1 MKTSSALTTLLAAS
15 VLSAGAVT
23 TANAVDGDTAV
34 TIGAPKRLVAGDKA
48 PFDAAGV
55 KAIRRGKAIPA
66 RYVLVGRTVNIDSGD
81 TGAAGAA
88 VRLSCPSGKVL
99 RTLGQTGNAGLQIG
113 RRYVGK
119 KYTNVMSFG
128 RRGGDASGALYGVC
142 R

>member
-1 MKTSSALTTLLAAS
+1 MKTTTALTTLLAAS

-34 TIGAPKRLVAGDKA
+34 TIGAPKNLVAGDKA

-66 RYVLVGRTVNIDSGD
+66 GYVLVGRTVTVDAG

-88 VRLSCPSGKVL
+88 LRLSCTGGKTL
-99 RTLGQTGNAGLQIG
+99 RTLGLTGNVSLQIG
-113 RRYVGK
+113 REYVGK
-119 KYTNVMSFG
+119 KFTNVMSLG
-128 RRGGDASGALYGVC
+128 ARVGDSSGVVYGVC

>member
-1 MKTSSALTTLLAAS
+1 MTTSTALTTLLAAS

-34 TIGAPKRLVAGDKA
+34 TIGAPKPLVAGDKA

-55 KAIRRGKAIPA
+55 KAIRRGKTIPA
-66 RYVLVGRTVNIDSGD
+66 GYVLVGRAVNIDAG

-88 VRLSCPSGKVL
+88 VRLSCTGGKTL
-99 RTLGQTGNAGLQIG
+99 RTLGSTGNAGLQIG
-113 RRYVGK
+113 RTYVGRK
-119 KYTNVMSFG
+119 FTNVMSLG
-128 RRGGDASGALYGVC
+128 TRGGDASGAVYGVC